1 MMKSILLIATT
12 LAITVSTLTHE
23 PESKHTTPDSIDSL
37 LAKSKSNFVKAN
49 SSIKVA
55 EKLQKESFETI
66 KTKIA
71 TLESE
76 NKSLTFKLEH
86 YEDTIPTV
94 VDTVEPFNLFPSN

>member
-1 MMKSILLIATT
+1 MKGLLLIATT
-12 LAITVSTLTHE
+12 LAITVSSLTHE
-23 PESKHTTPDSIDSL
+23 PEPKSTTPDSIDSL

-55 EKLQKESFETI
+55 EKLQKENFETI

-86 YEDTIPTV
+86 YEDTIVPIA
-94 VDTVEPFNLFPSN
+94 DTVEQFNLFPSN

>member
-1 MMKSILLIATT
+1 MMKSVLFIATT
-12 LAITVSTLTHE
+12 LVIAVSTLTLE
-23 PESKHTTPDSIDSL
+23 PESKNTTPDSIDSL

-55 EKLQKESFETI
+55 EIVQKESFETI

-86 YEDTIPTV
+86 YEDTIPAV
-94 VDTVEPFNLFPSN
+94 IDSVEPFSLFPSN

>member
-1 MMKSILLIATT
+1 
-12 LAITVSTLTHE
+12 
-23 PESKHTTPDSIDSL
+23 
-37 LAKSKSNFVKAN
+37 
-49 SSIKVA
+49 VA

-71 TLESE
+71 ALESE

-86 YEDTIPTV
+86 YEDTIPAV

>member
-1 MMKSILLIATT
+1 MMKSILFIATT
-12 LAITVSTLTHE
+12 LAISVSTLTHE
-23 PESKHTTPDSIDSL
+23 PESKNTTPDSIDSL

-94 VDTVEPFNLFPSN
+94 VDSVEPFNLFPNN

>member
-1 MMKSILLIATT
+1 MKGLLLIATT
-12 LAITVSTLTHE
+12 LAITVSSLTHE
-23 PESKHTTPDSIDSL
+23 PEPKNTTPDSIDSL

-71 TLESE
+71 TLKSE

-86 YEDTIPTV
+86 YEDTIVPIA
-94 VDTVEPFNLFPSN
+94 DTVEQFNLFPSN

>member
-1 MMKSILLIATT
+1 MKGLLIIATT
-12 LAITVSTLTHE
+12 LAITVSALTHE
-23 PESKHTTPDSIDSL
+23 PEPKNTTADSIDSL

-76 NKSLTFKLEH
+76 NKSLTYKLEH
-86 YEDTIPTV
+86 YEDSIIPV
-94 VDTVEPFNLFPSN
+94 IDSVEPFSLFPSN